1 MGVSEP
7 FIRRP
12 IATSLLG
19 IALLIGGLLG
29 YFALPVSA
37 LPQVDFPTVQVTTQL
52 PGASPDVIASLITAP
67 LERQLGQIPSLSAM
81 NSTSSFG
88 VSQISLQFDLNRD
101 IDGATQD
108 VQAAINAAAGVL
120 PKTLPYPPTYAKV
133 NPADAPVMTLALR
146 SDTISLR
153 AMSDI
158 ADTLLAQR
166 LSQISG
172 VGRVSVLG
180 GLKPAVRIQAD
191 LARLAAYGIAMEDLR
206 TAIASANV
214 SGPKGSLDGAQQS
227 YIIAANDQI
236 AAADAYKP
244 VIIAYRNGSPVTIA
258 DVAQIVDGLEN
269 DRTGGWYQGSPA
281 VIIDIQR
288 QPGANVIDVVSQIRA
303 EIPKVQRAIPA
314 GVNLTIVSDRTVTIR
329 ASVRDVQ
336 FTLIL
341 SVVLV
346 TLVVLL
352 FLRSLRATLIA
363 GVALPLSLITS
374 FGIMYFAGF
383 SLDNLSLMAL
393 TIGTGFVVDD
403 AIVMIENIVRHM
415 ENGDSAMEAS
425 LKGASEIGFTV
436 ISLTVSLIAVFI
448 PLLFMSGLVGR
459 MFREFALTLTIAVVT
474 SAVVSLTLTPMMC
487 SRLLKHAHEE
497 LAVPGL
503 AAVSRFIDRTVGFY
517 HRTLLWVLER
527 QRATLV
533 VTFATLIAT
542 LALYV
547 VAPKGFLPLQDT
559 ASITAVTEAGPD
571 VSFAEMQKR
580 QAEAADAI
588 KADPDVTGVVSVI
601 GAGSVNPTTN
611 VGRLVMTLKPRGE
624 RRDDVSVVITRL
636 KERVAAIPGMTIYFQ
651 PVQDV
656 QISTQSSRSQYQ
668 YTLTGTD
675 AALVSEWARK
685 LVAEMRR
692 DPLFRDVSSE
702 AQEGGLRAQLT
713 VDRTRA
719 GQLGVSLQGI
729 TDTLNDAFAQRQIST
744 IYGQANQYRVVLE
757 ALPMYQRDPSI
768 LSKLYLPGAASATA
782 GAPNAQVP
790 LSAVA
795 TLTRTTAP
803 LAISH
808 QAQFPS
814 ISLSFN
820 LAPGAALGDAV
831 EAVKTI
837 ETRIEMPNS
846 IVGVYAGDAAEF
858 AKALAGQPWLL
869 LAAVI
874 TIYIV
879 LGVLYE
885 SYIHP
890 ITILS
895 TLPSAGV
902 GAILALMLCGQD
914 LSVIGL
920 IGIILLMGHRQ
931 EERDHDDRLRARG
944 RARAGDV
951 AERGDRT
958 GLSAALP
965 SDHDDD
971 AGRPVRCAAAGDRE
985 RHRRRAALPT
995 RHLHYRRPA
1004 AQPIAHALHHA
1015 GDLSRPRPHQPPPRA
1030 GAAAGRIRRS
1040 ARRGRDR
1047 GDAVM
1052 ASISEPFIRRPVAT
1066 TLLSIGL
1073 FLLGIVAYEF
1083 LPVASVPNIDFSR
1096 HLRLGQPSWR
1106 RPVRHGRDGCLA
1118 AGAAARRDRGHQPD
1132 HLDFVTRHDQH
1143 PAPVRHRPQ
1152 RRQSRPR
1159 RAGGNQCVA
1168 GRPAERFADAAAL
1181 PQGEHRRRAGLRAG
1195 ADLEDAVRQRGLRR
1209 RRHRAGAAHLAGAG
1223 GGQCDDLGCRPAGG
1237 QDSAQ
1242 SCRAVQCRHRH
1253 RRRANCDY
1261 QRQPA
1266 RSGRHL
1272 QRRAPERDA
1281 VAQQADADG
1290 ERVPRHRHQERE
1302 GQFRPALRCCR
1313 HRGLRP

>member
-120 PKTLPYPPTYAKV
+120 PRTLPYPPTYAKV

-153 AMSDI
+153 VMSDI
-158 ADTLLAQR
+158 ADTILAQR

-206 TAIASANV
+206 TAIANANV

-244 VIIAYRNGSPVTIA
+244 VIIAYRNGSPVTIG

-269 DRTGGWYQGSPA
+269 DRTGGWYQGTPA

-303 EIPKVQRAIPA
+303 EIPKLQRAIPA
-314 GVNLTIVSDRTVTIR
+314 GVNLAIVSDRTVTIR

-336 FTLIL
+336 FTLVL
-341 SVVLV
+341 AVVLV

-415 ENGDSAMEAS
+415 ENGESAMEAS

-487 SRLLKHAHEE
+487 SRLLKHAHQE

-503 AAVSRFIDRTVGFY
+503 AAISRFIDRTVDAY
-517 HRTLLWVLER
+517 HRSLLWVLER

-533 VTFATLIAT
+533 MTFATLIAT
-542 LALYV
+542 LVLYA

-588 KADPDVTGVVSVI
+588 KADPDVVGVVSVI
-601 GAGSVNPTTN
+601 GTGSVNPTTN
-611 VGRLVMTLKPRGE
+611 VGRLVMSLKPRGE
-624 RRDDVSVVITRL
+624 RRDDVAGVVARL
-636 KERVAAIPGMTIYFQ
+636 KERVSGIPGMTVYFQ

-675 AALVSEWARK
+675 ATLVSEWARK
-685 LVAEMRR
+685 LIAEMRR

-702 AQEGGLRAQLT
+702 AQEGGLRAQLD

-719 GQLGVSLQGI
+719 GQLGVSLQAI

-768 LSKLYLPGAASATA
+768 LSKLYLPGAASTTV
-782 GAPNAQVP
+782 GAPGAQVP

-795 TLTRTTAP
+795 TLKRTTAP

-814 ISLSFN
+814 VSLSFN

-831 EAVKTI
+831 QAVKTI
-837 ETRIEMPNS
+837 ETRIGMPNS

-902 GAILALMLCGQD
+902 GAILALVLFGQD

-920 IGIILLMGHRQ
+920 IGIILLMGIVKKNAIMMIDFAL
-931 EERDHDDRLRARG
+931 E
-944 RARAGDV
+944 
-951 AERGDRT
+951 AERGQGMSPNEAIVQACLLRFRPIMMT
-958 GLSAALP
+958 TLAALF
-965 SDHDDD
+965 
-971 AGRPVRCAAAGDRE
+971 G
-985 RHRRRAALPT
+985 ALPLAIESGT
-995 RHLHYRRPA
+995 GAELRFPLGISIIGGLLLSQLLTLYTTPVIYLALDRINRRLEQALPPA
-1004 AQPIAHALHHA
+1004 ES
-1015 GDLSRPRPHQPPPRA
+1015 GGPPVA
-1030 GAAAGRIRRS
+1030 GA
-1040 ARRGRDR
+1040 
-1047 GDAVM
+1047 
-1052 ASISEPFIRRPVAT
+1052 T
-1066 TLLSIGL
+1066 
-1073 FLLGIVAYEF
+1073 
-1083 LPVASVPNIDFSR
+1083 
-1096 HLRLGQPSWR
+1096 
-1106 RPVRHGRDGCLA
+1106 
-1118 AGAAARRDRGHQPD
+1118 
-1132 HLDFVTRHDQH
+1132 
-1143 PAPVRHRPQ
+1143 
-1152 RRQSRPR
+1152 
-1159 RAGGNQCVA
+1159 
-1168 GRPAERFADAAAL
+1168 
-1181 PQGEHRRRAGLRAG
+1181 
-1195 ADLEDAVRQRGLRR
+1195 
-1209 RRHRAGAAHLAGAG
+1209 
-1223 GGQCDDLGCRPAGG
+1223 
-1237 QDSAQ
+1237 
-1242 SCRAVQCRHRH
+1242 
-1253 RRRANCDY
+1253 
-1261 QRQPA
+1261 
-1266 RSGRHL
+1266 
-1272 QRRAPERDA
+1272 
-1281 VAQQADADG
+1281 
-1290 ERVPRHRHQERE
+1290 E
-1302 GQFRPALRCCR
+1302 GMQ
-1313 HRGLRP
+1313 

>member
-19 IALLIGGLLG
+19 IALLIGGALG

-37 LPQVDFPTVQVTTQL
+37 LPQVDFPTVQVSTQL

-67 LERQLGQIPSLSAM
+67 LERQLGQIPSLTAM

-206 TAIASANV
+206 AAIANANV

-236 AAADAYKP
+236 AAADAYRP
-244 VIIAYRNGSPVTIA
+244 IIIAYRNGSPVTIG

-269 DRTGGWYQGSPA
+269 DRTGGWYQGTPA

-288 QPGANVIDVVSQIRA
+288 QPGANVIDVVKQIRA

-329 ASVRDVQ
+329 ASVHDVQ

-415 ENGDSAMEAS
+415 ESGDSAMQAS

-503 AAVSRFIDRTVGFY
+503 AAVSRFIDRTVEFY
-517 HRTLLWVLER
+517 HRTLLVVLR
-527 QRATLV
+527 HQRTTLV

-542 LALYV
+542 LVLYV

-559 ASITAVTEAGPD
+559 ASITAVTEAGAD
-571 VSFAEMQKR
+571 VSFGEMQKR
-580 QAEAADAI
+580 QAEAADVI

-611 VGRLVMTLKPRGE
+611 VGRLVMTLRPRGE
-624 RRDDVSVVITRL
+624 RRDDVSAVITRL
-636 KERVAAIPGMTIYFQ
+636 KEKVAGIPGMTVYFQ

-675 AALVSEWARK
+675 AALVSEWAKK
-685 LVAEMRR
+685 LVDEMRR
-692 DPLFRDVSSE
+692 DPLFRDISSE
-702 AQEGGLRAQLT
+702 AQEGGLRAQLD

-719 GQLGVSLQGI
+719 GQLGVSLQAI

-768 LSKLYLPGAASATA
+768 LSKLYLPGGASSSVV

-790 LSAVA
+790 LDAVA
-795 TLTRTTAP
+795 TLKRTTAP

-808 QAQFPS
+808 QAQFPA

-831 EAVKTI
+831 DAVKTI

-902 GAILALMLCGQD
+902 GAILALILCGQD

-920 IGIILLMGHRQ
+920 IGIILLMGIVKKNAIMMIDFAL
-931 EERDHDDRLRARG
+931 E
-944 RARAGDV
+944 
-951 AERGDRT
+951 AERGQGMPAHEAIVQACLLRFRPIMMT
-958 GLSAALP
+958 TLAALFGALP
-965 SDHDDD
+965 LAIESGSGAELRFPLGISIIGGLLLSQLLTLYTTPVIYLALDRINRRLEQ
-971 AGRPVRCAAAGDRE
+971 ALPRPVPEAP
-985 RHRRRAALPT
+985 PT
-995 RHLHYRRPA
+995 
-1004 AQPIAHALHHA
+1004 
-1015 GDLSRPRPHQPPPRA
+1015 A
-1030 GAAAGRIRRS
+1030 GA
-1040 ARRGRDR
+1040 
-1047 GDAVM
+1047 
-1052 ASISEPFIRRPVAT
+1052 T
-1066 TLLSIGL
+1066 
-1073 FLLGIVAYEF
+1073 
-1083 LPVASVPNIDFSR
+1083 
-1096 HLRLGQPSWR
+1096 
-1106 RPVRHGRDGCLA
+1106 
-1118 AGAAARRDRGHQPD
+1118 
-1132 HLDFVTRHDQH
+1132 
-1143 PAPVRHRPQ
+1143 
-1152 RRQSRPR
+1152 
-1159 RAGGNQCVA
+1159 
-1168 GRPAERFADAAAL
+1168 
-1181 PQGEHRRRAGLRAG
+1181 
-1195 ADLEDAVRQRGLRR
+1195 
-1209 RRHRAGAAHLAGAG
+1209 
-1223 GGQCDDLGCRPAGG
+1223 
-1237 QDSAQ
+1237 
-1242 SCRAVQCRHRH
+1242 
-1253 RRRANCDY
+1253 
-1261 QRQPA
+1261 
-1266 RSGRHL
+1266 
-1272 QRRAPERDA
+1272 
-1281 VAQQADADG
+1281 
-1290 ERVPRHRHQERE
+1290 E
-1302 GQFRPALRCCR
+1302 GMQ
-1313 HRGLRP
+1313 

>member
-1 MGVSEP
+1 MSVSEP

-19 IALLIGGLLG
+19 FALLIGGGLG
-29 YFALPVSA
+29 YWALPVSA

-67 LERQLGQIPSLSAM
+67 LERQLGQIPSLSSM
-81 NSTSSFG
+81 QSTSSFG

-120 PKTLPYPPTYAKV
+120 PRTLPYPPTYAKV
-133 NPADAPVMTLALR
+133 NPADAPVLTLALT
-146 SDTISLR
+146 SETISLR
-153 AMSDI
+153 AMSDL
-158 ADTLLAQR
+158 ADTILAQR
-166 LSQISG
+166 LAQISG

-180 GLKPAVRIQAD
+180 GLKPAVRVQAD

-206 TAIASANV
+206 NAIAGANV
-214 SGPKGSLDGAQQS
+214 SGPKGSLDGAQQA
-227 YIIAANDQI
+227 YTITANDQI

-244 VIIAYRNGSPVTIA
+244 IIIAYRNGAPVTIG
-258 DVAQIVDGLEN
+258 DVAIIVDGLEN
-269 DRTGGWYQGSPA
+269 DRTGGWYQGTPA

-288 QPGANVIDVVSQIRA
+288 QPGANVIEVVRQIRA

-314 GVNLTIVSDRTVTIR
+314 GVNLTVVSDRTVTIR
-329 ASVRDVQ
+329 ASVHDVQ
-336 FTLIL
+336 FTLVL

-374 FGIMYFAGF
+374 FGIMYFSGF

-415 ENGDSAMEAS
+415 ENGESAMEAS
-425 LKGASEIGFTV
+425 LRGAREIGFTV

-487 SRLLKHAHEE
+487 SRLLKHAGEE
-497 LAVPGL
+497 WTVPGL
-503 AAVSRFIDRTVGFY
+503 AAVSRFIDRMVEFY
-517 HRTLLWVLER
+517 HRTLLWVLQR
-527 QRATLV
+527 QRATLL
-533 VTFATLIAT
+533 VTLATLVAT
-542 LALYV
+542 LVLYV

-559 ASITAVTEAGPD
+559 ASITAVTQAGPD
-571 VSFAEMQKR
+571 VSFAEMQSR
-580 QAEAADAI
+580 QTKAADAI

-624 RRDDVSVVITRL
+624 RRDDVSAVVVRL
-636 KERVAAIPGMTIYFQ
+636 KALTASIPGMTIYFQ

-675 AALVSEWARK
+675 SALVSLWSNN
-685 LVAEMRR
+685 LVAELRR

-702 AQEGGLRAQLT
+702 AQDGGLRASLDINRQ
-713 VDRTRA
+713 RA
-719 GQLGVSLQGI
+719 GQLGVSIQGVN
-729 TDTLNDAFAQRQIST
+729 DTLNDAFAQRQIST

-768 LSKLYLPGAASATA
+768 LSKLYLPGAA
-782 GAPNAQVP
+782 GAQVP

-803 LAISH
+803 LAITH
-808 QAQFPS
+808 QAQFPAV
-814 ISLSFN
+814 SLSFN

-831 EAVKTI
+831 DAVKSI
-837 ETRIEMPNS
+837 EARIGMPGS
-846 IVGVYAGDAAEF
+846 IVGLYAGDAAEF
-858 AKALAGQPWLL
+858 AKSLAGQPWLI
-869 LAAVI
+869 LAALI

-902 GAILALMLCGQD
+902 GAILALMLFGQD

-920 IGIILLMGHRQ
+920 IGIILLMGIVKKNAIMMIDFAL
-931 EERDHDDRLRARG
+931 EAERHQGMSATEAIVQACLLRFRPIMMTTLAALFGALPLAVESGTGAELRFPLGISIIGGLLLSQLLTLYTTPVIYLALDRLNRRIEKAVPPVG
-944 RARAGDV
+944 P
-951 AERGDRT
+951 E
-958 GLSAALP
+958 LP
-965 SDHDDD
+965 LP
-971 AGRPVRCAAAGDRE
+971 PV
-985 RHRRRAALPT
+985 
-995 RHLHYRRPA
+995 
-1004 AQPIAHALHHA
+1004 
-1015 GDLSRPRPHQPPPRA
+1015 A
-1030 GAAAGRIRRS
+1030 GA
-1040 ARRGRDR
+1040 
-1047 GDAVM
+1047 
-1052 ASISEPFIRRPVAT
+1052 T
-1066 TLLSIGL
+1066 
-1073 FLLGIVAYEF
+1073 
-1083 LPVASVPNIDFSR
+1083 
-1096 HLRLGQPSWR
+1096 
-1106 RPVRHGRDGCLA
+1106 
-1118 AGAAARRDRGHQPD
+1118 
-1132 HLDFVTRHDQH
+1132 
-1143 PAPVRHRPQ
+1143 
-1152 RRQSRPR
+1152 
-1159 RAGGNQCVA
+1159 
-1168 GRPAERFADAAAL
+1168 
-1181 PQGEHRRRAGLRAG
+1181 
-1195 ADLEDAVRQRGLRR
+1195 
-1209 RRHRAGAAHLAGAG
+1209 
-1223 GGQCDDLGCRPAGG
+1223 
-1237 QDSAQ
+1237 
-1242 SCRAVQCRHRH
+1242 
-1253 RRRANCDY
+1253 
-1261 QRQPA
+1261 
-1266 RSGRHL
+1266 
-1272 QRRAPERDA
+1272 
-1281 VAQQADADG
+1281 
-1290 ERVPRHRHQERE
+1290 E
-1302 GQFRPALRCCR
+1302 GMQ
-1313 HRGLRP
+1313 